1 MTIEQLLNKARKRIA
16 VTDEELVE
24 AKRRRKLVAD
34 ALKAEFGGRI
44 YFNGSV
50 AHGDAND
57 PLTDF
62 DLGVV
67 IPDPDGTYGPDGKGP
82 GELQERAR
90 KAIHDALID
99 EFPNLRI
106 EVAGLKRSILVR
118 FSAPVSDR
126 LDDLT
131 GDVIVALDRGEPG
144 LWIPRHDSWDA
155 SHPEMHTTLI
165 LAGIAATLMT
175 LARANRLLKHWSGRH
190 DDPLCSWHIKVLALD
205 AITKHMPL
213 IDALEAF
220 FEHAHKAL
228 GNGDT
233 PDPANVGP
241 DIAPRV
247 DHDHARSRLQTA
259 LDEVRAAKQAE
270 RDDRPVRAQ
279 AHLANVLPDIVD
291 QPTAQAIADEDRET
305 ELKRLRAAGN
315 LTGVGVGSG
324 LTLPNTR
331 AWGRG

>member
-1 MTIEQLLNKARKRIA
+1 MNIEQLLNKARKRIA
-16 VTDEELVE
+16 VTEEELVE
-24 AKRRRKLVAD
+24 AKRRRQLVAA
-34 ALKAEFGGRI
+34 ALKKEFGGRI

-67 IPDPDGTYGPDGKGP
+67 IPDPDGRYGPNGKGP

-90 KAIHDALID
+90 SALHDALIE

-106 EVAGLKRSILVR
+106 EVAGRKRSILVR
-118 FSAPVSDR
+118 FSASVSDR

-131 GDVIVALDRGEPG
+131 GDVIVALDRSEPG
-144 LWIPRHDSWDA
+144 LWIPRYDGWDA
-155 SHPEMHTTLI
+155 SHPEMHTKLI
-165 LAGIAATLMT
+165 LAGIAATMMT

-190 DDPLCSWHIKVLALD
+190 DDPMCSWHIKVLALD
-205 AITKHMPL
+205 AIGEHMPL

-220 FEHAHKAL
+220 FEHADKEL

-241 DIAPRV
+241 AIAPRV
-247 DHDHARSRLQTA
+247 DHEHARSRLQTA
-259 LDEVRAAKQAE
+259 LGEVRAAKQAE
-270 RDDRPVRAQ
+270 RDNQPARAQ

-291 QPTAQAIADEDRET
+291 QPTAQAIADEDRQA
-305 ELKRLRAAGN
+305 ELKRLRAATN
-315 LTGVGVGSG
+315 LTGVGAGAG
-324 LTLPNTR
+324 LALPNTR
-331 AWGRG
+331 AWGCG